1 VSRRETPS
9 MLTDMLFSLSYLE
22 REDASREVT
31 EAQDIFSV
39 RTRPSPVRIA
49 EIKTNVAAVFNLPDS
64 ASILVT
70 ELRCTEPGCPPL
82 ETVIAILQEGQAT
95 IQHKVH
101 KAVQEITSAD
111 IRDLASTSDGLTNS

>member
-1 VSRRETPS
+1 
-9 MLTDMLFSLSYLE
+9 ME
-22 REDASREVT
+22 REDALREVT
-31 EAQDIFSV
+31 EAEDIFSV
-39 RTRPSPVRIA
+39 RTRPSPARIA
-49 EIKTNVAAVFNLPDS
+49 EIKTNVAAAFNLPDS

-101 KAVQEITSAD
+101 KEIRGITPAD
-111 IRDLASTSDGLTNS
+111 IRDLASTSDGLANS

>member
-1 VSRRETPS
+1 
-9 MLTDMLFSLSYLE
+9 ME
-22 REDASREVT
+22 RKDASREVT

-49 EIKTNVAAVFNLPDS
+49 EIKTNVAAAFNLPDS

-101 KAVQEITSAD
+101 KAIQEITPAD

>member
-1 VSRRETPS
+1 
-9 MLTDMLFSLSYLE
+9 MLFSLSYMDK
-22 REDASREVT
+22 EDASRAVT
-31 EAQDIFSV
+31 EVEDIFSV

-49 EIKTNVAAVFNLPDS
+49 EIKANVAAAFNLPDS

-82 ETVIAILQEGQAT
+82 ETLIAILQEGQAT

-101 KAVQEITSAD
+101 KAIQEITSAD

>member
-1 VSRRETPS
+1 MLNDMVVSV
-9 MLTDMLFSLSYLE
+9 SYME
-22 REDASREVT
+22 KEDASREVT
-31 EAQDIFSV
+31 EAEDIFSV

-49 EIKTNVAAVFNLPDS
+49 EIKTNVAAAFNLPDS

-101 KAVQEITSAD
+101 KAIQEITPAD
-111 IRDLASTSDGLTNS
+111 IRDLASTSGWPDELLKEHDS